1 MVVLTILALGIRA
14 SYVARVVVENPV
26 RADAAQY
33 LRYGY
38 NLAFHGVYSSAA
50 SQGSD
55 APGSDSFRS
64 PGYPLQLAAVFLVVD
79 DAAAFYHTQLAIQAF
94 LSALVVPI
102 LILLARRTMR
112 EAYALAVGLLIA
124 LMPHQVTSSGYLL
137 TATLQSL
144 LLAACLLAFV
154 MSLERNKSATAA
166 VAGIWFGL
174 LYLTNEATLLV
185 APLLVALVWLRGHQA
200 REPGRRRAMIVL
212 LGVFAVFPLAW
223 QIRGAVSIPSGSEGL
238 GSSRAW
244 SAAVEGSYPGFRFGE
259 HSSYGYAYLA
269 DSEFRG
275 MQESVPR
282 FFGVMQSRV
291 AEDPTRYLTWYFAL
305 KPLALWKWGI
315 VQGAGDIYI
324 YAVEESIYESLGW
337 ARLTRELIRSLHPFA
352 LCFAAL
358 AIIGAGYRLGR
369 KAVGPDAMVPAVLS
383 VTVLYWTAVHTV
395 LLALP
400 RYGIAIAT

>member
-1 MVVLTILALGIRA
+1 MVALTLLALGIRA

-55 APGSDSFRS
+55 APESDSFRS
-64 PGYPLQLAAVFLVVD
+64 PGYPLQLAAVLSVVD
-79 DAAAFYHTQLAIQAF
+79 NAAAFYRTQLAIQAF

-137 TATLQSL
+137 TETLQSL
-144 LLAACLLAFV
+144 LFAACLLAFV
-154 MSLERNKSATAA
+154 MSLERHKSATAA
-166 VAGIWFGL
+166 VAGILFGL

-185 APLLVALVWLRGHQA
+185 APLLVALVWLRGHEA
-200 REPGRRRAMIVL
+200 REPGPRRAMIVL

-223 QIRGAVSIPSGSEGL
+223 QIRGAVSIPSGSESL
-238 GSSRAW
+238 GSGRAW

-282 FFGVMQSRV
+282 FFGVMKSRV
-291 AEDPTRYLTWYFAL
+291 AEDPTRYLT
-305 KPLALWKWGI
+305 
-315 VQGAGDIYI
+315 D
-324 YAVEESIYESLGW
+324 
-337 ARLTRELIRSLHPFA
+337 
-352 LCFAAL
+352 
-358 AIIGAGYRLGR
+358 R
-369 KAVGPDAMVPAVLS
+369 KS
-383 VTVLYWTAVHTV
+383 VV
-395 LLALP
+395 
-400 RYGIAIAT
+400 